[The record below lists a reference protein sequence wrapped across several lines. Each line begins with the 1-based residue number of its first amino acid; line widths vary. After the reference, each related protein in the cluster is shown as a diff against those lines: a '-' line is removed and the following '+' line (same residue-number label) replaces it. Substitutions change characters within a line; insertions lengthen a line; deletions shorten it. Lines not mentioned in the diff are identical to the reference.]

1 LLMRELPSDLEL
13 AIPTLMPH
21 GFLVQLARGSKLLL
35 CLDYDGTLSDLTPD
49 PSRAF
54 PVDGIRE
61 SLIRLVDASNYLTIA
76 IVTGRTV
83 AQARHLLG
91 VSDGLIFSGL
101 HGLEMLQQG
110 RIRVAPEAAA
120 PASELDL
127 VRRWIARNVPTSQGF
142 HVEDK
147 RFAVGIHYRCA
158 DPLIASAIADSFVQ
172 FVAASAP
179 ALKVMRLKMLVEA
192 IPRVASKAN
201 AVAAL
206 RRTVKHPCVTV
217 FVGDDATDEEALA
230 ALDDGDV
237 GVLVGPARPSRAR
250 YRLPSPAA
258 VTAELRALAEY
269 FEHA

>member
-1 LLMRELPSDLEL
+1 MRKLSSDLEP
-13 AIPTLMPH
+13 ATPAPMPC
-21 GFLVQLARGSKLLL
+21 GFFAQLARRSKLLL

-61 SLIRLVDASNYLTIA
+61 SLTRLVDASNHLTIA

-101 HGLEMLQQG
+101 HGLEMSQRG
-110 RIRVAPEAAA
+110 RIRVAPEAVAS
-120 PASELDL
+120 ASELDL
-127 VRRWIARNVPTSQGF
+127 VRRWLARNIPTSQGF

-147 RFAVGIHYRCA
+147 RFAVGVHYRSA
-158 DPLIASAIADSFVQ
+158 DPLIATAIADSFVQ

-192 IPRVASKAN
+192 IPRLASKAN

-206 RRTVKHPCVTV
+206 RRTAKHPCITV

-237 GVLVGPARPSRAR
+237 GVLVGPVRPSHAR

-258 VTAELRALAEY
+258 VGAELQALAEY

>member
-1 LLMRELPSDLEL
+1 MSKLPLNLES
-13 AIPTLMPH
+13 ATPAPMPY
-21 GFLVQLARGSKLLL
+21 GFLAQLARKSKLLL

-54 PVDGIRE
+54 PVAGIQE
-61 SLIRLVDASNYLTIA
+61 SLTRLVDASKHLTVA
-76 IVTGRTV
+76 IVTGRRV
-83 AQARHLLG
+83 AQARQLLG
-91 VSDGLIFSGL
+91 VSNGLIFSGL
-101 HGLEMLQQG
+101 HGLEMSQRG

-120 PASELDL
+120 ATSELDL
-127 VRRWIARNVPTSQGF
+127 VRQWIAHNIPASQGF

-147 RFAVGIHYRCA
+147 RFAVGVHYRSA
-158 DPLIASAIADSFVQ
+158 DPPIASSIADSFVQ

-217 FVGDDATDEEALA
+217 FVGDDATDEDALA

-258 VTAELRALAEY
+258 VAAELRALAEY